1 MQIQQL
7 AWQLVH
13 RLDQVFPDVTKSDV
27 VDLSKQYMKHKRIYK
42 DITVKQKNKYTYLQD
57 VQSILNVPLYTK
69 FHFRDSKIKSQY
81 VDMQYGLCGSP
92 TCQPSDALGE
102 VLEHVPRLSCSNS
115 KTFIEVNMHYCMN

>member
-27 VDLSKQYMKHKRIYK
+27 VDLLKQYMKHKRIYK

-81 VDMQYGLCGSP
+81 VDMQYGLCGVQHINLQMPLEKSWNMSP
-92 TCQPSDALGE
+92 DYHAPTVKHL
-102 VLEHVPRLSCSNS
+102 LR
-115 KTFIEVNMHYCMN
+115 